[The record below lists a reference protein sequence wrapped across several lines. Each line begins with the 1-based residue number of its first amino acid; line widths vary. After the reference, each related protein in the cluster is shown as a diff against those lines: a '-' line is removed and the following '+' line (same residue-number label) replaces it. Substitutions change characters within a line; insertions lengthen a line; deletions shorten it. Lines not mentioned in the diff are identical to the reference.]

1 MGRLVKVLCMFM
13 YVCVYLLIWLALFHF
28 FICLKRENNVISWF
42 LKREYEF
49 EKLERTCQKIYFQLA
64 PSTLRTCAEGPGA
77 VIKGVCT

>member
-1 MGRLVKVLCMFM
+1 MHV
-13 YVCVYLLIWLALFHF
+13 YVCMCVFTYLAC
-28 FICLKRENNVISWF
+28 FISFLYMFKERKNSVISRL

-64 PSTLRTCAEGPGA
+64 PSALRTCAEGPGD